1 MKQSKYIFLFLVLLL
16 TACKGGNG
24 SGGDVTKPQ
33 YTITLTGIATSKKG
47 SGEALAVSGLPAQG
61 ATLTQE

>member
-1 MKQSKYIFLFLVLLL
+1 MKQSKYVLLFLVLLL
-16 TACKGGNG
+16 SAC
-24 SGGDVTKPQ
+24 GGDGGSDVANTQ
-33 YTITLTGIATSKKG
+33 YTVTLTGIALSKKG